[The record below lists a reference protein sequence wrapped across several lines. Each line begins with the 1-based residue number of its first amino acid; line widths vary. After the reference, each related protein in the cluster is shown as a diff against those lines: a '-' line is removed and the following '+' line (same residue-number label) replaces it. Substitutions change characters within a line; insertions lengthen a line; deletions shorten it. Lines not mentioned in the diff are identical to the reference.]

1 MTAVEL
7 CDGNRKSVH
16 KGSSLTSDREIENLR
31 HSQEA
36 VFLV

>member
-16 KGSSLTSDREIENLR
+16 KGSSLTSYSKIENLR
-31 HSQEA
+31 GTPRKQS
-36 VFLV
+36 F